1 MKRYRVRVIE
11 DAEQDLI
18 DIYTYAAANDSGEK
32 AEFLLDQLQIL
43 CLSLDKLTTRGH
55 FPPELER
62 IGVTTYRQVHF
73 KPYRVIYQISGQ
85 DVYIHCVLDGRRDM
99 QSLLERRLLR

>member
-18 DIYTYAAANDSGEK
+18 GIYTYVAANDSGEK
-32 AEFLLDQLQIL
+32 AEYVLDRLQTL
-43 CLSLDKLTTRGH
+43 CLSLDKLATRVH
-55 FPPELER
+55 IPPELER

-73 KPYRVIYQISGQ
+73 KPYRVIYQNSGQ

>member
-18 DIYTYAAANDSGEK
+18 GIYTYVAANDSGVK
-32 AEFLLDQLQIL
+32 AEYVLDQLQTL
-43 CLSLDKLTTRGH
+43 CLSLDKLATRGH
-55 FPPELER
+55 IPPELER
-62 IGVTTYRQVHF
+62 IGVTTYRQVQF
-73 KPYRVIYQISGQ
+73 KPYRVIYPISGQ
-85 DVYIHCVLDGRRDM
+85 DVYVHCVLDGRRDM

>member
-18 DIYTYAAANDSGEK
+18 DIYTYVAASDSGEK
-32 AEFLLDQLQIL
+32 AEHLLDRLQTL
-43 CLSLDKLTTRGH
+43 CLSLDKLATRGH
-55 FPPELER
+55 IPPELER